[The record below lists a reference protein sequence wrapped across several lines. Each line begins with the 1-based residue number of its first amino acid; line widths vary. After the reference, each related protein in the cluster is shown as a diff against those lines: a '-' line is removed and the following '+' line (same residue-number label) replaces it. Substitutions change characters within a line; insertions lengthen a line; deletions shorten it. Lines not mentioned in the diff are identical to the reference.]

1 MNKILVVSI
10 LSLLMVACGKTVSKD
25 NGPGLT
31 ITPPSNPD
39 NGGGT
44 DAPAPVP
51 VTPNLS
57 GIITM
62 NFSNHGEVGS
72 SDNIETPFEFQE
84 DLLLTI
90 PSSPSSITYVSAS
103 LHYPITLKINNAYV
117 CSYVWNG
124 QKYVKHSSCLNE
136 VVVQSGDEI
145 VVSDIPQ
152 GGQTVT
158 FKLIYQK

>member
-1 MNKILVVSI
+1 MNKILIISI

-25 NGPGLT
+25 SGPGLT
-31 ITPPSNPD
+31 ITPPTSPD
-39 NGGGT
+39 GGGT
-44 DAPAPVP
+44 DAPIPIP
-51 VTPNLS
+51 VTPTPS
-57 GIITM
+57 GIMTV
-62 NFSNHGEVGS
+62 NFSNHGEIGT
-72 SDNIETPFEFQE
+72 SDNLETSFEFQE

-90 PSSPSSITYVSAS
+90 PSSPSNITYVNAS

-124 QKYVKHSSCLNE
+124 QKYVKHASCLNE
-136 VVVQSGDEI
+136 VVVQSGDEM

-158 FKLIYQK
+158 FKVIYQK

>member
-1 MNKILVVSI
+1 MNKILVISI

-31 ITPPSNPD
+31 ITPPSNP
-39 NGGGT
+39 GGN
-44 DAPAPVP
+44 APIPVPVP
-51 VTPNLS
+51 VTPNPS

-62 NFSNHGEVGS
+62 NFTNFSEVGT
-72 SDNIETPFEFQE
+72 SDNLEPSFQFQE

-90 PSSPSSITYVSAS
+90 PSSPSSLTYINAS
-103 LHYPITLKINNAYV
+103 LHYPITLKINNSYV